1 MTGAIVAALLAALPD
16 EASQRYR
23 WEIAQETVG
32 LADLSVRCRE
42 AGCTVRWATSARAP
56 EAGGGARVERRVLA
70 ETDGAGRLRW
80 SRVGEAPRRGASG
93 ERAAASLAEV
103 LLAEAAEGERRCVD
117 VEDEETGERGSA
129 CAVRRAGWLEGT
141 VLGTAVRFRCE
152 PGGLP
157 KEVVL
162 PGQGSRFVADARAA
176 LPQRPPRLFGGEV
189 PAPADAARETDLRFC
204 GQPLEPADPEPP
216 PPDAPR
222 AFPAR
227 GSCREK
233 TASYLGSA
241 AGRGIE
247 GRHVVGVAFDGAA
260 FVWHEWAELRL
271 GGRWVAVDPS
281 FRQVPALGPR
291 FSVARFADGDAAARA
306 EAGRRV
312 LACWGRSRVA
322 RGGGER

>member
-1 MTGAIVAALLAALPD
+1 MTGAFLAALLAALPP

-23 WEIAQETVG
+23 WEIAGEAVG
-32 LADLSVRCRE
+32 LADLSIRCRGP
-42 AGCTVRWATSARAP
+42 GCTVRWATVARAP
-56 EAGGGARVERRVLA
+56 EAGGGAVIERRVEA
-70 ETDGAGRLRW
+70 ETDRAGRLRAA
-80 SRVGEAPRRGASG
+80 RVGEAPARIASG

-103 LLAEAAEGERRCVD
+103 LLAGAEEGERRCVD

-129 CAVRRAGWLEGT
+129 CAIRRAGWLTGA
-141 VLGTAVRFRCE
+141 VLGTAVRFRPG

-157 KEVVL
+157 REVVL

-176 LPQRPPRLFGGEV
+176 LPPRPPRLFGGEV
-189 PAPADAARETDLRFC
+189 PAPADAARETALRFC
-204 GQPLEPADPEPP
+204 GEPLEPADPEPP
-216 PPDAPR
+216 PPDVPR

-233 TASYLGSA
+233 TAGYLGGA
-241 AGRGIE
+241 ARQGVE

-260 FVWHEWAELRL
+260 FVWHEWAELWL

-291 FSVARFADGDAAARA
+291 FAVARFANGDAAARA

-312 LACWGRSRVA
+312 LACWGRSRV
-322 RGGGER
+322 ERADAER